1 MSPSTEAKL
10 LQIAATRNKWIGYR
24 LGDDTVDLLE
34 SRFREEP
41 THRWRGVAIAAE
53 TNSGKT
59 TIAERFLRRHEEELH
74 LTEPSIVPVVKVEAT
89 RADENRFYDKILA
102 QMPVYKARTLIRI
115 ADKEREVKRALSQC
129 KTRMLVIDE
138 FHNLMRGT
146 PAKQRDFLIVLKTLG
161 NELRVVLVLIGLPEI
176 YNILQADRQFAN
188 RFHFVFLPKMQLD
201 WSDAP
206 DQPSEYRQF
215 LATFET
221 LLPFRTPSHLGEDP
235 MAAEIY
241 SLSEGTLGE
250 ATDLIR
256 EAAEYAV
263 KGARDKITVRDLREC
278 GYSPP
283 SVRGLPPDFS
293 QPA

>member
-1 MSPSTEAKL
+1 MSPPAEAKL

-41 THRWRGVAIAAE
+41 THRWRGIAIAAE

-59 TIAERFLRRHEEELH
+59 TIAEHFLRRHQEELH
-74 LTEPSIVPVVKVEAT
+74 VTEPSIVPVVKVEAT
-89 RADENRFYDKILA
+89 RADENRFFDKILE
-102 QMPVYKARTLIRI
+102 QMPIYKGRTLVRI

-161 NELRVVLVLIGLPEI
+161 NELRIVIVLLGLPEI
-176 YNILQADRQFAN
+176 YNVLQADRQFAN
-188 RFHFVFLPKMQLD
+188 RFQFVFLRKMDLT
-201 WSDAP
+201 SSEAP
-206 DQPSEYRQF
+206 GQPSEYRQF

-221 LLPFRTPSHLGEDP
+221 LLPFGTQSHLGDDP
-235 MAAEIY
+235 MATEIY
-241 SLSEGTLGE
+241 QRSEGTIGE

-263 KGARDKITVRDLREC
+263 KRGRDRITIRDLSEC
-278 GYSPP
+278 RYVPP
-283 SVRGLPPDFS
+283 SLRGVPPDFS